1 KSNRNF
7 MVSYFYQLAVIL
19 VLHIFM

>member
-1 KSNRNF
+1 RNF

>member
-1 KSNRNF
+1 NF

>member
-1 KSNRNF
+1 NRNF